1 MMEFTIKCEKLLKL
15 VQQVSGVSEKKHGLP
30 ILSNVMICV
39 ENAQI
44 SLTATDLEI
53 ELTAKGSLEGQFA
66 SGEVTAPSR
75 KILDICRS
83 LPENEDVHC
92 KFEGDRLILKNGRSR
107 FVLSTLPAADFHPIQ
122 RGLPKIAANFP
133 QNVLRQM
140 ILSTRFAM
148 ANNDTR
154 YYLNGMLFETE
165 EGRLRLIATDGH
177 RLAVNECT
185 TALFPAQPPIHVIVP
200 RKAVME
206 LISLLNDT
214 PEPVEIGINDNILVA
229 KTATTE
235 FTTKLIEGRFPDYKR
250 VVPPPATMEL
260 GLDRDMLKQ
269 CLLRAATLS
278 NEKNRGVRLL
288 LGTDLLRIVANNP
301 EQEEAEAE
309 IHLSYQGG
317 PFEIGFNASYL
328 LDVLNTL
335 PPGNVALKLLDPS
348 CSAVI
353 QGEAVPG
360 LTQFHVVMPLRL

>member
-1 MMEFTIKCEKLLKL
+1 MEFTIKCEKLLKL
-15 VQQVSGVSEKKHGLP
+15 IQQVSGVAEKKQGLP
-30 ILSNVMICV
+30 VLSNVLICV

-53 ELTAKGSLEGQFA
+53 ELTAKGELDGHFVA
-66 SGEVTAPSR
+66 GEVTAPSR
-75 KILDICRS
+75 KMLDICRS
-83 LPENEDVHC
+83 LPENEDVQC
-92 KFEGDRLILKNGRSR
+92 KMEGDRLILKNGRSR
-107 FVLSTLPAADFHPIQ
+107 FVLSTLPAADFHPVQ
-122 RGLPKIAANFP
+122 RGSAKISAQFP
-133 QNVLRQM
+133 QGVLRQM
-140 ILSTRFAM
+140 MMSTRFAM

-185 TALFPAQPPIHVIVP
+185 TAFFPVNSPVHIIVP

-206 LISLLNDT
+206 LISVLNDT
-214 PEPVEIGINDNILVA
+214 PDLVEMCINDNILVV
-229 KTATTE
+229 KTNTTE

-260 GLDRDMLKQ
+260 GLDRDTLKQ
-269 CLLRAATLS
+269 ALLRAATLS

-288 LGTDLLRIVANNP
+288 LSADLLRIVANNP

-309 IHLSYQGG
+309 IHLAYQGG

-328 LDVLNTL
+328 LDVLGTL
-335 PPGNVALKLLDPS
+335 PVGNVQLKLLDPS

-353 QGEAVPG
+353 QGEPLPG